1 MAGRC
6 LTVSQRRGVRPSEP
20 TELTRAQDR
29 LTFLYLEHC
38 TIGRDSNSLTA
49 TDANGVIHIPGA
61 ALGVLMLGPGTRVT
75 HQAMSVIADSGS
87 TAVWVGENGVRYYA
101 HGRPIGRSTRLL
113 ERQAEL
119 VSNRRSRLD
128 VARKMYGMR
137 FPGEDVSAL
146 TMQQLRGREGA
157 RVRSSYREWSKTTGV
172 TWNKREYSAGDF
184 DASDPVNQA
193 LSAAHS
199 CLYGVVHAVLVSIGC
214 SPGLGFIHTG
224 HDRAFVYDIADLYK
238 AEVTIPIAF
247 EAIAALTRDG
257 VLEET
262 RPSEIGAIVRRRVRD
277 AMREARLL
285 ERCVNDIKTL
295 LDDDSVDEEFLGDVV
310 ELWDYQQQNLESG
323 QNHATGGAPW

>member
-1 MAGRC
+1 MSGN
-6 LTVSQRRGVRPSEP
+6 RGVRPSEP

-29 LTFLYLEHC
+29 ITFLYLEHC

-49 TDANGVIHIPGA
+49 TDANGVTHIPSA

-128 VARKMYGMR
+128 VARKMYAMR
-137 FPGEDVSAL
+137 FPGEDVSSL

-157 RVRSSYREWSKTTGV
+157 RVRASYREWSKATGV
-172 TWNKREYSAGDF
+172 PWTKREYSAVDF
-184 DASDPVNQA
+184 GASDAINQA
-193 LSAAHS
+193 MSAAHS
-199 CLYGVVHAVLVSIGC
+199 CLYGVIHAVLVAIGC
-214 SPGLGFIHTG
+214 SPGLGFVHTG
-224 HDRAFVYDIADLYK
+224 HDRAFVYDVSDLYK

-247 EAIAALTRDG
+247 ETIAALTRDG

-262 RPSEIGAIVRRRVRD
+262 KPSEIGANVRRRVRD
-277 AMREARLL
+277 AMREVRLL
-285 ERCVNDIKTL
+285 ERCVRDIKSL
-295 LDDDSVDEEFLGDVV
+295 FDADSADDQFLGDVV
-310 ELWDYQQQNLESG
+310 ELWDYQKNSIEAGKNYASG
-323 QNHATGGAPW
+323 GTVW

>member
-1 MAGRC
+1 MGE
-6 LTVSQRRGVRPSEP
+6 RRGVRPSEP

-29 LTFLYLEHC
+29 ITFLYLEHC

-49 TDANGVIHIPGA
+49 TDANGVTHVPSA

-128 VARKMYGMR
+128 VARKMYAMR

-157 RVRSSYREWSKTTGV
+157 RVRSTYREWSKTTGV
-172 TWNKREYSAGDF
+172 AWRKREYSVDDF
-184 DASDPVNQA
+184 EASDPINQA

-199 CLYGVVHAVLVSIGC
+199 CLYGVIHAVLVSIGC
-214 SPGLGFIHTG
+214 SPGLGFVHTG

-247 EAIAALTRDG
+247 EAIAALMREG
-257 VLEET
+257 VLEEM
-262 RPSEIGAIVRRRVRD
+262 RPSEIGANVRRRVRD
-277 AMREARLL
+277 AMREMRLL
-285 ERCVNDIKTL
+285 ERCVLDTKKL
-295 LDDDSVDEEFLGDVV
+295 LDDESADEQFLGDIV
-310 ELWDYQQQNLESG
+310 ELWDYQRHNLEAG
-323 QNHATGGAPW
+323 QNYASGGAPW

>member
-1 MAGRC
+1 MSGN
-6 LTVSQRRGVRPSEP
+6 RGVRPSEP

-29 LTFLYLEHC
+29 ITFLYLEHC

-49 TDANGVIHIPGA
+49 TDANGVTHIPSA

-128 VARKMYGMR
+128 VARKMYAMR
-137 FPGEDVSAL
+137 FPGEDVSSL

-157 RVRSSYREWSKTTGV
+157 RVRASYREWAKTTGV
-172 TWNKREYSAGDF
+172 PWTKREYSAADF
-184 DASDPVNQA
+184 EASDAINQA
-193 LSAAHS
+193 MSAAHS
-199 CLYGVVHAVLVSIGC
+199 CLYGVIHAVLVAIGC
-214 SPGLGFIHTG
+214 SPGLGFVHTG
-224 HDRAFVYDIADLYK
+224 HDRAFVYDVSDLYK

-247 EAIAALTRDG
+247 ETIAALTRDG

-262 RPSEIGAIVRRRVRD
+262 KPSEIGANVRRRVRD
-277 AMREARLL
+277 AMREVRLL
-285 ERCVNDIKTL
+285 ERCVRDIKSL
-295 LDDDSVDEEFLGDVV
+295 FDDDSADDQFLGDVV
-310 ELWDYQQQNLESG
+310 ELWDYQQNNIEAGKNYAS
-323 QNHATGGAPW
+323 GGAIW